1 MVKIP
6 EQTCK
11 PGETGLYYKTGN
23 PAGTNKQGKQMK
35 ISVSKLRKMK
45 EEGQRIVMLTAYD
58 AQTARIAAECGID
71 LLLVGDSLGMCVL
84 GYKNTL
90 NVTLEESLHH
100 CKAVR
105 RGAPEAFIIGDMP
118 FMTMHASERD
128 ALLNAARYLQ
138 EGGCDA
144 VKIEGDSGLAP
155 TVERMVHAGI
165 PVMAHVGL
173 MPQHIKTAG
182 GYRISG
188 KTEDSAARVL
198 SDAQAM
204 ENAGAFAVVLECV
217 PAELARQVTDALSI
231 PTIGIGA
238 GPYCSGQVQVVNDTL
253 GFFNGNTPK
262 HAKQYADL
270 NGIIRKALT
279 EYAAE
284 VRNGSFPDEVH
295 SF

>member
-1 MVKIP
+1 
-6 EQTCK
+6 
-11 PGETGLYYKTGN
+11 
-23 PAGTNKQGKQMK
+23 MK
-35 ISVSKLRKMK
+35 ITVSKLRQMK
-45 EEGQRIVMLTAYD
+45 QEGQRIVMLTTYD
-58 AQTARIAAECGID
+58 APTAHIAAECGID

-84 GYKNTL
+84 GYQNTL
-90 NVTLEESLHH
+90 QVTLEESLHH

-105 RGAPEAFIIGDMP
+105 RGAPDSFIIGDMP

-144 VKIEGDSGLAP
+144 VKIEGDSALAP

-165 PVMAHVGL
+165 PVMGHVGL
-173 MPQHIKTAG
+173 LPQHIKTAG

-198 SDAQAM
+198 ADARAM

-217 PAELARQVTDALSI
+217 PAELARKVTEALSI

-253 GFFNGNTPK
+253 GFFNGNKPK
-262 HAKQYADL
+262 HAKQYANL
-270 NGIIRKALT
+270 SEVIKKALG

-284 VRNGSFPDEVH
+284 VRSGTFPDDEH